1 MVTVANG
8 VTQLPLPPHYP
19 TLVYNR
25 NVLLAK
31 PVQIRDTEQLQMQP
45 ETAKQ
50 SFGCRGGGGKP
61 ERDRERQSEVNMRSL
76 RVSAY

>member
-1 MVTVANG
+1 MVTVANC

-50 SFGCRGGGGKP
+50 SFGCRGMEESQRETG
-61 ERDRERQSEVNMRSL
+61 RDRVR
-76 RVSAY
+76 